1 MEKPRFCDTCR
12 VWLNCENQYKDH
24 LGGWMHKNKLDQKRL
39 ESSSTAAPS
48 EADHLTI
55 VVRPMSGEDITLEMQ
70 AVATLFCVKSKLQD
84 RKRIPCHLLRL
95 IYERQLLEDDD
106 RRLTDYGI
114 PNEGVVQLV
123 VEQDPEPQVHS
134 SCERLS
140 VLRNLKRLQKADARV
155 QINDEFVSMYLALRK
170 MRGEQ
175 CRITAALLL
184 TCKN

>member
-1 MEKPRFCDTCR
+1 MEEPRFCDSCL

-24 LGGWMHKNKLDQKRL
+24 LGGRMHKKKLDQKRW

-48 EADHLTI
+48 EVDHLTI
-55 VVRPMSGEDITLEMQ
+55 VVRPMSGEDITLGMQ
-70 AVATLFCVKSKLQD
+70 AAATLFCVKSKLQD
-84 RKRIPCHLLRL
+84 KKRIPFHLLRL

-134 SCERLS
+134 SCERHS
-140 VLRNLKRLQKADARV
+140 ALRNLKRLRKADPRV

>member
-1 MEKPRFCDTCR
+1 MTRAWSGSIARISKC
-12 VWLNCENQYKDH
+12 KDH
-24 LGGWMHKNKLDQKRL
+24 LGGRMHKKKLDQKRS

-55 VVRPMSGEDITLEMQ
+55 VVRSMSGEDITLEMQ
-70 AVATLFCVKSKLQD
+70 APATLFCLKSKLQD
-84 RKRIPCHLLRL
+84 KKRIPSHLLRL

-106 RRLTDYGI
+106 RRLTDIGI
-114 PNEGVVQLV
+114 PNDGVVQLV
-123 VEQDPEPQVHS
+123 VEQQVHS

-170 MRGEQ
+170 MRGEH